1 MKYKLLLLTTVFC
14 AMGFFASAKE
24 CSPGDPGTGV
34 ENKKNDIAGGVLH
47 ADSKKPLTNVSVTAY
62 SSSKK
67 EKMVLTDGNGNYYF
81 NELKPGTYRLVFEK
95 SGYRKVTRDK
105 VMIKSDEGCQLNIE
119 MDEEGDFQ
127 IMPSQLFFDLE

>member
-14 AMGFFASAKE
+14 AMAFFAGAKE
-24 CSPGDPGTGV
+24 CTPGDPGAGG

-47 ADSKKPLTNVSVTAY
+47 ADSKKPITNVSVTAY

-67 EKMVLTDGNGNYYF
+67 EKMVLTDSNGNYYF

-95 SGYRKVTRDK
+95 SGFRKVTRDK